1 MARRQAWKPQQ
12 VSGEGPLSARV
23 VLIGEAPGY
32 NEDQQGRPFVGAS
45 GYRLG
50 EWLARVGLA
59 RHQVRIENVCEFKP
73 PGDVLAAYGRECV
86 QAWMEDLH
94 RRLALLED
102 PYVLVP
108 MGNYALYAL
117 TGFGSIPWHSKD
129 GVHKR
134 PGITKWRGSIL
145 SYTDR
150 RGRTI
155 KVIPTLHPAATFA
168 GRSPG
173 LEGELWCLRDFRRIV
188 EEAQFRELRRPDRE
202 HFIKPKLADL
212 YDWEQRL
219 TQEQDHTLLFLDIEN
234 PRRTIREQVGETK
247 AGKPKYKKT
256 KGDPYIEC
264 VGMSLYPDFSITVP
278 TTEEYW
284 GSLDVLDEVW
294 TLLRRMMAHPIQKG
308 AQNHFHDSYY
318 LLDYACPVAQM
329 FWDPM
334 YMHHAYDASAP
345 HDLAFQASILTREPY
360 WKDEAKDPEQADQY
374 TSNLAAFYTYNGKDA
389 AVGRELVD
397 RHFEELDARGQS
409 TFYWERYV
417 TLYEPLMDLMRRG
430 IRVDLTKRRTCARE
444 LHEESDSI
452 QEQLLEATGGVDLFG
467 KTAISGTK
475 LKNWLYRELQ
485 IPAVTKKRK
494 AKGGERTEAA
504 DEVTLKK
511 LMRKYPDKLEKPG
524 GLILQHRRV
533 TKLKEFYAESRLA
546 PDQRFYSSYGL
557 NTEAGRLQSK
567 KNPRGFGSN
576 AQNID
581 REARAQF
588 LAEEGCIAWEV
599 DGSQVELRLDLLY
612 AYLVTGNT
620 RLLERARAKPTELDQ
635 HSETAAQVFGVEVA
649 ELERCLKLPKD
660 SPERKHAEMQRYL
673 GKKTNHAAWREMGG
687 EKFADELLK
696 EAGMV
701 VTRSEAE
708 AWLGLYKKAF
718 PEMGEFFR
726 WVRLEIL
733 KERKCTNSWGRILPF
748 EYDRLDDEAYRRGY
762 SFHPQSDCAD
772 WMNSQGFVPLWY
784 WLEYRKRQGDFFG
797 CIHVQGH
804 DSLFGSVRRENAWEL
819 ISGLVGRLE
828 TSCQYKLGDQA
839 VELVI
844 PATIKVGTSWEGR
857 HEWKALPTKQAFEE
871 VVYGL

>member
-1 MARRQAWKPQQ
+1 VARRQAWKPQQ
-12 VSGEGPLSARV
+12 VPGEGPLRARV
-23 VLIGEAPGY
+23 VLIGEAPGV
-32 NEDQQGRPFVGAS
+32 NEDRVGRPFVGAS

-50 EWLARVGLA
+50 EWLAAVGLP

-73 PGDVLAAYGRECV
+73 PGDVLAAYGRDCV
-86 QAWMEDLH
+86 LAWMEDL
-94 RRLALLED
+94 RRRITLLED

-117 TGFGSIPWHSKD
+117 TGFGNVPWHAKD
-129 GVHKR
+129 GPNKR
-134 PGITKWRGSIL
+134 PGIMKWRGSIL
-145 SYTDR
+145 QHTDA
-150 RGRTI
+150 RGRVI
-155 KVIPTLHPAATFA
+155 KVIPTLHPAATFP

-173 LEGELWCLRDFRRIV
+173 PEGETWCRRDFRRIA
-188 EEAQFRELRRPDRE
+188 EEAQFRELRRPERE
-202 HFIKPKLADL
+202 HFIKPSMRDL
-212 YDWEQRL
+212 LEWERQVERE
-219 TQEQDHTLLFLDIEN
+219 TEHTILFLDIEN
-234 PRRTIREQVGETK
+234 PRRTLREVVGQTK
-247 AGKPKYKKT
+247 TGKPKYKKT

-264 VGMSLYPDFSITVP
+264 LGMSLYPDFSITVP

-284 GSLDVLDEVW
+284 GDLAVLDEVW
-294 TLLRRMMAHPIQKG
+294 GVLRRLMAHRIQKG

-334 YMHHAYDASAP
+334 YMHHSYDASAP
-345 HDLAFQASILTREPY
+345 HDIAFQSSILTREPY

-397 RHFEELDARGQS
+397 CHLAVMSPERQD
-409 TFYWERYV
+409 FYWKHYA
-417 TLYEPLMDLMRRG
+417 TLFEPLMDLMRRG
-430 IRVDLTKRRTCARE
+430 VRVDLEARRMQAQALTQESAEVRE
-444 LHEESDSI
+444 K
-452 QEQLLEATGGVDLFG
+452 LLEATGGVDLFG
-467 KTAISGTK
+467 EKAISGTK
-475 LKNWLYRELQ
+475 LKNWMYRTLE
-485 IPAVTKKRK
+485 IPPVTKKRK

-511 LMRKYPDKLEKPG
+511 LMRRYPEKLQAPG
-524 GLILQHRRV
+524 ALVLQHRRV
-533 TKLKEFYAESRLA
+533 SKLKEFYAESRLG
-546 PDQRFYSSYGL
+546 PDKRFYSAYGL

-567 KNPRGFGSN
+567 KNPRGWGSN

-588 LAEEGCIAWEV
+588 LAEEGCVAWEV

-612 AYLVTGNT
+612 AYLVTNNE
-620 RLLERARAKPTELDQ
+620 RLLERAWAKPGDLDQ
-635 HSETAAQVFGVEVA
+635 HSETAAQVFGL
-649 ELERCLKLPKD
+649 ELAALQASLKLPKD

-701 VTRSEAE
+701 VTREEAQ
-708 AWLGLYKKAF
+708 AWLDLYKRAF
-718 PEMGEFFR
+718 PEMSEFFR

-733 KERKCTNSWGRILPF
+733 RDRKCTNSWGRVLPF

-772 WMNSQGFVPLWY
+772 WMNQKGFVPLWY
-784 WLEYRKRQGDFFG
+784 WLQAQNRRADFFG

-819 ISGLVGRLE
+819 VEFLVGGLE
-828 TSCQYKLGDQA
+828 AECTYRLGDLSTP
-839 VELVI
+839 LVI
-844 PATIKVGTSWEGR
+844 PATVKVGLSWDAK
-857 HEWKALPTKQAFEE
+857 HEFKALPSRAQFEE